1 MAYLW
6 VNIERERVAVYKNVV
21 NVFYK
26 SHARTKRELVISL
39 NITRPV
45 SAEKV
50 SPVLAREEN
59 TLNSCFGDAPAV
71 V

>member
-1 MAYLW
+1 M
-6 VNIERERVAVYKNVV
+6 YKNVV